1 MLIVNNL
8 SKNTLSFFKKLSPN
22 GACQRGLHI
31 EQVVDLE
38 KYPLFE
44 AESEKY
50 RDLVSKH
57 RGELARRGVTTLP
70 GLVTQQALQEAIKE
84 VEEKVE
90 SSFTMQTSHNIY
102 LSKED
107 WASQRDSDHVAN
119 RRLDTRVAALSCD
132 QIEEN
137 SPLKTLFKSH
147 SFLYFIQKILNVP
160 SLYRNVD
167 PIGAVFVNIYKV
179 FGYGRL
185 VDVRMQDLSI

>member
-1 MLIVNNL
+1 MSTVNIF
-8 SKNTLSFFKKLSPN
+8 SKSTLSFLKRLSPN
-22 GACQRGLHI
+22 GARQRCLHI
-31 EQVVDLE
+31 GKVVDLE
-38 KYPLFE
+38 TYPLFE
-44 AESEKY
+44 AESAEY
-50 RDLVSKH
+50 RDLVTKH

-70 GLVTQQALQEAIKE
+70 GLVTQQALQEAIRE

-107 WASQRDSDHVAN
+107 WDSQRDSDHVAN

-132 QIEEN
+132 QLQEN
-137 SPLKTLFKSH
+137 SPLKTLFKSD
-147 SFLYFIQKILNVP
+147 SFLLFIQKILNVP

-179 FGYGRL
+179 FSNGG
-185 VDVRMQDLSI
+185 MN

>member
-38 KYPLFE
+38 RYPLFE

-70 GLVTQQALQEAIKE
+70 GLVTQQALRATGGNQGGGGE
-84 VEEKVE
+84 
-90 SSFTMQTSHNIY
+90 
-102 LSKED
+102 
-107 WASQRDSDHVAN
+107 
-119 RRLDTRVAALSCD
+119 
-132 QIEEN
+132 
-137 SPLKTLFKSH
+137 
-147 SFLYFIQKILNVP
+147 
-160 SLYRNVD
+160 
-167 PIGAVFVNIYKV
+167 
-179 FGYGRL
+179 GREQL
-185 VDVRMQDLSI
+185 HHADVS

>member
-1 MLIVNNL
+1 MSIIVNNV
-8 SKNTLSFFKKLSPN
+8 FKSALTFLRKPFPN
-22 GACQRGLHI
+22 GACQRCLHI
-31 EQVVDLE
+31 DQVVDLE
-38 KYPLFE
+38 KYPLLE
-44 AESEKY
+44 AESDKY

-57 RGELARRGVTTLP
+57 RGELAMRGVTTLP

-102 LSKED
+102 LSKEK
-107 WASQRDSDHVAN
+107 DSDHVAN

-132 QIEEN
+132 QLEET
-137 SPLKTLFKSH
+137 SPLKTLFKSD
-147 SFLYFIQKILNVP
+147 SFLYFIKKILNVP

-179 FGYGRL
+179 HMF
-185 VDVRMQDLSI
+185 